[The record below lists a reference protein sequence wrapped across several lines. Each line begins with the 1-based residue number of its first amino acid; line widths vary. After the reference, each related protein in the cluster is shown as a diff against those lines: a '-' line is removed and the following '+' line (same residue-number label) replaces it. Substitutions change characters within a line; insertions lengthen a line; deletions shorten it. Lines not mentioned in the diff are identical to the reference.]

1 MCELVCRYHTSKKRI
16 LRKKCINR
24 SDKFLNHQNLKFIV
38 NFISPT
44 FSINSSFNKRFS
56 VQLYH
61 NRTRFMRYI
70 KSSKQKARKLSAI
83 GITLIKTSRALKENK
98 TFTMIFFNILLLLI
112 FSVVDIGLVVR
123 HLAITPEKCI
133 EVL

>member
-1 MCELVCRYHTSKKRI
+1 
-16 LRKKCINR
+16 
-24 SDKFLNHQNLKFIV
+24 
-38 NFISPT
+38 
-44 FSINSSFNKRFS
+44 
-56 VQLYH
+56 
-61 NRTRFMRYI
+61 MRYI

-83 GITLIKTSRALKENK
+83 GITPTKTSRALKENK
-98 TFTMIFFNILLLLI
+98 TFTMIFFSPLLLLI